1 MPPPSVAAEKVKS
14 PGSRD
19 SYSTIRRPSAESI
32 RIYAGEDVYA
42 LLADVEEEIAR
53 MGAGCLEQGEEEML
67 TTMRYDGGA
76 RSATPTGMERAKGFL
91 RDQLRATGLV
101 G

>member
-1 MPPPSVAAEKVKS
+1 MVKS
-14 PGSRD
+14 PRNRD
-19 SYSTIRRPSAESI
+19 SYSTAGRPSAESI

-53 MGAGCLEQGEEEML
+53 MGAGCMEREEGEML
-67 TTMRYDGGA
+67 TTMRYEGSV
-76 RSATPTGMERAKGFL
+76 RSATPTGLERAKGLL
-91 RDQLRATGLV
+91 RDGLRATGLV